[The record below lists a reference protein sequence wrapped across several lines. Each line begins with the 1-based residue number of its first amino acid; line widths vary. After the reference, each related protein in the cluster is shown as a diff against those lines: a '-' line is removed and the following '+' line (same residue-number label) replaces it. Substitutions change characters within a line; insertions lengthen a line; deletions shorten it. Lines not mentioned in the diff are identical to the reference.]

1 MRLSSWLLWGAAAL
15 AVASPED
22 DKKTKDATYFNGKK
36 VPPLLEI
43 TQDTWEKE
51 RKASRF
57 LLVKHFR

>member
-1 MRLSSWLLWGAAAL
+1 M